1 MKRLK
6 KLPGFIFSLII
17 MLALPFWLLF
27 RGTIYLYQE
36 YAWWVVFGM
45 LAMSVIVFFVLLI
58 YVAMIWD
65 SVLGANKI
73 TRRSIKGK
81 MWFVFILMVGY
92 LGYTAF
98 SFSAANAKSETVAN
112 EFQELH
118 PLLRMSVGTFIFLD
132 PSLMV
137 TDMARVPEDYAE
149 MGLSTKSQSLH
160 YKQEDGYVHAVDLR
174 TKDRPEWKNTLLKGY
189 FWFLGFRT
197 LRHTGTADHL
207 HISLVWPDAPG
218 RI

>member
-6 KLPGFIFSLII
+6 KLPGFILSLLF

-27 RGTIYLYQE
+27 RGTIFLYQE
-36 YAWWVVFGM
+36 YSWWFVFGL
-45 LAMSVIVFFVLLI
+45 LAMCVVVFFVLLI

-73 TRRSIKGK
+73 TRKSVKGK
-81 MWFVFILMVGY
+81 MWFVLFLMVGY
-92 LGYTAF
+92 IGYTAF
-98 SFSAANAKSETVAN
+98 SFSAANAKSETVAA

-137 TDMARVPEDYAE
+137 TDMSRVPEDYQS
-149 MGLSTKSQSLH
+149 MGLATKTQSLH
-160 YKQEDGYVHAVDLR
+160 YEQADGFVHAVDLR
-174 TKDRPEWKNTLLKGY
+174 TKGRPEWKNSLLKGY

-197 LRHTGTADHL
+197 LRHSGTADHL
-207 HISLVWPDAPG
+207 HISLVWPEAPQ